1 MLAELTQ
8 NRGGPR
14 PNERA
19 KGLQRALI
27 IISFQIALVRRPSTL
42 PVQVDLHTLNFMQ
55 KVKPSDS
62 LTS

>member
-19 KGLQRALI
+19 KGLQRAL